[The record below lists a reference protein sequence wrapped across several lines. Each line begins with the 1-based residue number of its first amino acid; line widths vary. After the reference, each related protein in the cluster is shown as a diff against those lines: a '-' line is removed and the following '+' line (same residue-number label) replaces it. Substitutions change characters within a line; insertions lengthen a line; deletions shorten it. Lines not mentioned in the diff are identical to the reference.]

1 MKSSFIIPVCNTTH
15 TGEYNAQFHSINCK
29 QQINAFGRMSNFYN
43 FIMVDD
49 YGHPLWSSI
58 FSDWCFAAIQSNVP
72 KKGRYRHAK
81 VHRLPRILT
90 PGQFMNLKVN
100 DSSYEF
106 PSMEKLLG
114 LGKEHQLTW
123 KVRVEYKKLKTST
136 FSKITHVLNPR
147 SNQWEETDGPVR
159 EKVELTLQEKKRLE
173 RERFARLSLEEKN
186 AEINRQMNM

>member
-1 MKSSFIIPVCNTTH
+1 MKPSFIIPVCNTTQ
-15 TGEYNAQFHSINCK
+15 TGEYTAQFHSINGK
-29 QQINAFGRMSNFYN
+29 QPINAFGRMSNFYN

-114 LGKEHQLTW
+114 LSKEHQLTW

-147 SNQWEETDGPVR
+147 SNQWEETDGAVR
-159 EKVELTLQEKKRLE
+159 DQCDYSFSEVSEN
-173 RERFARLSLEEKN
+173 FEEITRDEFN
-186 AEINRQMNM
+186 